1 MKVHKNT
8 LKRIMRLIED
18 AMDSEKALTIEES
31 CECIYQALAE
41 LDYLINFEW
50 DRGTSTNEIIL
61 MPNVTRKTRYE
72 RQSFLF
78 IFKPK

>member
-18 AMDSEKALTIEES
+18 AMDSEKALTIDES

-41 LDYLINFEW
+41 LDYLINFE
-50 DRGTSTNEIIL
+50 
-61 MPNVTRKTRYE
+61 
-72 RQSFLF
+72 
-78 IFKPK
+78 